1 MSSETVEKDSK
12 KKLLAAEEAAEK
24 NRAAARDDED
34 EGDEGDEDDDD
45 GEESN
50 GSSGAKPAR
59 ATFDASASS
68 TEKVVVNRPSSAS
81 MVWTLAKREIGANL
95 NSPITY
101 IVIAASLV
109 LFGLWF
115 FFYKGGFWQI
125 DRASMQRVFD
135 TVPGGLC
142 FLTIPLFT
150 MRTLSDEKRVGT
162 IELLITM
169 PVKDSEVI
177 LGKFFGALAMVTLQ
191 IALIA
196 AFPLVMFTRAPFWHL
211 GELDWSPFWVGM
223 LGLFLLSAAGTA
235 IGVMWSSFTESQ
247 ILSFFAT
254 MLTLIILYALGSVTI
269 VEFLQGWPGDA
280 ISFISLQSRFEPFA
294 RGLVDSRA
302 VIYFLSL
309 TTLGLVVAFRSLESR
324 KWS

>member
-12 KKLLAAEEAAEK
+12 KKVRAAEEAEE
-24 NRAAARDDED
+24 RDED
-34 EGDEGDEDDDD
+34 ERDEDERDDDDDD
-45 GEESN
+45 GDDEESN
-50 GSSGAKPAR
+50 GSSKLPAAKAY
-59 ATFDASASS
+59 DAGPK
-68 TEKVVVNRPSSAS
+68 EKVIIDRPSSGK
-81 MVWTLAKREIGANL
+81 MIWTLAKREMNGYV
-95 NSPITY
+95 NSAITY
-101 IVIAASLV
+101 IVIAASLIV
-109 LFGLWF
+109 VGLYF
-115 FFYKGGFWQI
+115 FFYKGGFWQV
-125 DRASMQRVFD
+125 DRATMARMFD
-135 TVPGGLC
+135 SLPFALC

-150 MRTLSDEKRVGT
+150 MRSLSDEKRVGT

-177 LGKFFGALAMVTLQ
+177 LGKFIGSLAMVTLQ
-191 IALIA
+191 IGLLA
-196 AFPLVMFTRAPFWHL
+196 AYPLVMFTRAPFWHL

-223 LGLFLLSAAGTA
+223 LGLFLLSMAGTA

-247 ILSFFAT
+247 ILSYFAT
-254 MLTLIILYALGSVTI
+254 MLTLVALYAIGSVTI

-294 RGLVDSRA
+294 RGLIDSRA

>member
-12 KKLLAAEEAAEK
+12 KKLLASEEAAEK
-24 NRAAARDDED
+24 NRAADR
-34 EGDEGDEDDDD
+34 DEDDSDD
-45 GEESN
+45 DEEDEEEEESN
-50 GSSGAKPAR
+50 GEGALPGAKS
-59 ATFDASASS
+59 FDATPA
-68 TEKVVVNRPSSAS
+68 EKVVVHRPSSAK

-294 RGLVDSRA
+294 RGLIDSRA
-302 VIYFLSL
+302 IIYFLSL
-309 TTLGLVVAFRSLESR
+309 TVLGLVVAFRSLESR